1 MRPTRSAV
9 SATALLLLAVALAL
23 AATAA
28 ARHSYTT
35 TTTRV
40 PAPAERADE
49 EVRRMYEAWKSKH
62 GRGGSSNDDCDM
74 APGDDEQEEEDRRL
88 RLEVFRDNLRYID
101 AHNAEADAGLHTFRL
116 GLTPFADLTLEE
128 YRGRVLGFRARGR
141 RSGARYGSGY
151 SVRGGDLPDA
161 IDWRQLGAVTEVKD
175 QQQCGGC
182 WAFSAVAA
190 IEGVNAIATGNL
202 VSLSE
207 QEIIDCDAQDSG
219 CDGGQMENAFRFVIG
234 NGGIDTEADYPFIGT
249 DGTCDASKEKN
260 EKVATIDGLVEVA
273 SNNETALQEAV
284 AIQPVSVAID
294 ASGRAFQ
301 HYSSGIF
308 NGPCGTSLDH
318 GVTAVG
324 YGSESGKDY
333 WIVKNSWSASW
344 GEAGYIRMRRNVPRP
359 TGKCGIAMDASYPVK
374 DTYHP
379 GTGTATARAA
389 AMDVIKMVLA

>member
-1 MRPTRSAV
+1 MMSRRRTAGCGWRC
-9 SATALLLLAVALAL
+9 SATTFGTSTSTTRRRTLGSTPSASASPPSPTSPWTS
-23 AATAA
+23 TAA
-28 ARHSYTT
+28 ASSDSA
-35 TTTRV
+35 
-40 PAPAERADE
+40 PAPAAAAPATATATATAP
-49 EVRRMYEAWKSKH
+49 VPAAAT
-62 GRGGSSNDDCDM
+62 SSPTPSTGASL
-74 APGDDEQEEEDRRL
+74 APS
-88 RLEVFRDNLRYID
+88 
-101 AHNAEADAGLHTFRL
+101 
-116 GLTPFADLTLEE
+116 P
-128 YRGRVLGFRARGR
+128 
-141 RSGARYGSGY
+141 RSRTSN
-151 SVRGGDLPDA
+151 S
-161 IDWRQLGAVTEVKD
+161 
-175 QQQCGGC
+175 GC

-190 IEGVNAIATGNL
+190 IEGINAIATGNL

-249 DGTCDASKEKN
+249 DGTCDASKENN

-374 DTYHP
+374 DTYHDP
-379 GTGTATARAA
+379 GTGTGTATATAA